1 VHLSPANPLVSPS
14 LVTKGILDA
23 TLITNSAQPWS
34 GASC

>member
-1 VHLSPANPLVSPS
+1 
-14 LVTKGILDA
+14 VTKGILDA